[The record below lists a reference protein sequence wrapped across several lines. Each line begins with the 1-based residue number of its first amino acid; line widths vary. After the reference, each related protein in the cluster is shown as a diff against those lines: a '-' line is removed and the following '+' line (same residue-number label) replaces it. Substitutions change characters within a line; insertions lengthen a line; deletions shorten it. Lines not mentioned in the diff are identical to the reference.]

1 MTRAKTGRV
10 VLATGGTG
18 GHMFPAEALAR
29 ELIARGRP
37 VALITDRRGAGFGA
51 DLPEVE
57 TCRIQAGGIAGGSVA
72 KRIKGVVSLGI
83 GFFQA
88 RKLLKRLDA
97 DVVVGFGGYPS
108 VPTVLA
114 GSLLGLRTILHE
126 QNAVLGRANRLL
138 APRAQA
144 IGTCFETVLGLRGGD
159 RHKVKVTGN
168 PVRPAIAELS
178 RQPFTP
184 PQEQGPLRLL
194 VTGGS
199 QGAQAF
205 NDIVPAAVARLPES
219 LRHRVE
225 VSQQVR
231 GDVLDEVAAVY
242 RSCGVKAELAAFFD
256 DMPKRLSEAH
266 LAICRSGASTVAELG
281 AAARPAIL
289 VPYPYATDDHQTA
302 NARALVEAG
311 GGWLMPEAALTPEVL
326 AERIGSLFSTPAL
339 LARAAQCAATFARL
353 DAARRLADLVCGE
366 TGANGGEQ
374 PDKSERKEA
383 AA

>member
-1 MTRAKTGRV
+1 VSGGGTGRV

-29 ELIARGRP
+29 ELIARDRP
-37 VALITDRRGAGFGA
+37 VTLITDRRGAGFDA
-51 DLPEVE
+51 ELPQVE
-57 TCRIQAGGIAGGSVA
+57 THRIRAGGVAGASLLKRAKGIA
-72 KRIKGVVSLGI
+72 SLGI

-88 RKLLKRLDA
+88 RRLLRRLDA

-114 GSLLGLRTILHE
+114 GSLSGLRVVLHE

-138 APRAQA
+138 APRAHA
-144 IGTCFETVLGLRGGD
+144 IATCFDTVLGLRGGD
-159 RHKVKVTGN
+159 RHKVTVTGN

-178 RQPFTP
+178 HRPFTLP
-184 PQEQGPLRLL
+184 EEGGPLRLL

-199 QGAQAF
+199 QGAKAF
-205 NDIVPAAVARLPES
+205 NDIIPAAVARLPES
-219 LRHRVE
+219 LHHRLE
-225 VSQQVR
+225 ISQQVR

-242 RSCGVKAELAAFFD
+242 RACGVKAELGAFFE

-266 LAICRSGASTVAELG
+266 LAICRAGASTVAELG

-289 VPYPYATDDHQTA
+289 VPYPYATDDHQAA

-311 GGWLMPEAALTPEVL
+311 GGWLMPESALTPEIL
-326 AERIGSLFSTPAL
+326 AERLTSLFSTPAL

-353 DAARRLADLVCGE
+353 DAAQRLADMVCAE
-366 TGANGGEQ
+366 TGANGGHGR
-374 PDKSERKEA
+374 DGAERKEA